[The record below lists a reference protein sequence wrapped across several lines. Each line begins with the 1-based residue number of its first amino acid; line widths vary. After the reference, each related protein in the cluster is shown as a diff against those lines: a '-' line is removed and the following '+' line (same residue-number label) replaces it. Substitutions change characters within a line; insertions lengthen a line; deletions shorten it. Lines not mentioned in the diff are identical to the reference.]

1 MSNRQGIASK
11 TIRTVLRILLAIFRH
26 ENTVLGLILLVLI
39 GTLAII
45 TGGLTLSKDNL
56 VNIALQSSSRGVA
69 SIGQAFVIL
78 TAGID
83 VSIGGVG
90 LLLATLGGAMMTQAM
105 HLNIIGH
112 TLPIAP
118 GIIFMLVAGF
128 ALGLFNGAFTSYLR
142 VPALITTLAVWRMAT
157 GASFL
162 VAHAQTIM
170 DLPRSLAFLGQ
181 GYIGTIPISVIIFI
195 GVAAVAFFILKY
207 TGYGR
212 SVYAVGG
219 NPESAWLSGI
229 NVKRTTLLAYGISGL
244 LAGLAAVITLSRSLT
259 ASMVTLNGL
268 ELDTIAA
275 VVIGGI
281 SLSGGRGSIIG
292 VVIGVIILGVINNGM
307 NIIGVGPAL
316 QDLIKGA
323 IILTA
328 VTIDVVRRNI
338 NGR

>member
-1 MSNRQGIASK
+1 MASEQAEIKKLIK
-11 TIRTVLRILLAIFRH
+11 TILKH
-26 ENTVLGLILLVLI
+26 ENAVLVLILVALI
-39 GTLAII
+39 GTLAVI
-45 TGGLTLSKDNL
+45 TGGLTISKENL

-83 VSIGGVG
+83 VSVGGVG
-90 LLLATLGGAMMTQAM
+90 LLLATLGGALMTGAM
-105 HLNIIGH
+105 HLNIIGFPV
-112 TLPIAP
+112 PIP
-118 GIIFMLVAGF
+118 VGIIFMLAAGF
-128 ALGLFNGAFTSYLR
+128 SIGMLNGTFTSYLR
-142 VPALITTLAVWRMAT
+142 VPALITTLAVWRMST
-157 GASFL
+157 GAAFL

-181 GYIGTIPISVIIFI
+181 GYVGAVPVSTIIFAGI
-195 GVAAVAFFILKY
+195 AATAFFILRY
-207 TGYGR
+207 TSFGR

-229 NVKRTTLLAYGISGL
+229 NVKRTIFFAYGISGL

-259 ASMVTLNGL
+259 SSMVTLSGL

-281 SLSGGRGSIIG
+281 SLNGGRGSIVG
-292 VVIGVIILGVINNGM
+292 VVTGVIILGVINNGM

-328 VTIDVVRRNI
+328 VTIDVVRRHI
-338 NGR
+338 NQR

>member
-1 MSNRQGIASK
+1 MKIGQSKGKGIFKA
-11 TIRTVLRILLAIFRH
+11 ILRH
-26 ENTVLGLILLVLI
+26 ENTVLALILIVLI
-39 GTLAII
+39 GALAVI
-45 TGGLTLSKDNL
+45 TGGLTISKDNL
-56 VNIALQSSSRGVA
+56 VNIMLQSSSRGVA

-90 LLLATLGGAMMTQAM
+90 LLLATLGGALMTQAM
-105 HLNIIGH
+105 HLNIIGYEV
-112 TLPIAP
+112 PIVV
-118 GIIFMLVAGF
+118 GIILMMVFGLAI
-128 ALGLFNGAFTSYLR
+128 GLFNGSFVSYLG

-157 GASFL
+157 GAAFL

-170 DLPRSLAFLGQ
+170 DLPRSISIIGQ
-181 GYIGTIPISVIIFI
+181 GYLGGLPISVLIFI
-195 GVAAVAFFILKY
+195 GVAGFAYLVLNY

-219 NPESAWLSGI
+219 NPTSAWLSGI
-229 NVKRTTLLAYGISGL
+229 NVTRTILIAFGISGF

-268 ELDTIAA
+268 ELDTIAS
-275 VVIGGI
+275 VVIGGV
-281 SLSGGRGSIIG
+281 SLNGGRGTIIG

-307 NIIGVGPAL
+307 NILLVGPAL

-328 VTIDVVRRNI
+328 VTIDVVKKR
-338 NGR
+338 

>member
-1 MSNRQGIASK
+1 MSQQGA
-11 TIRTVLRILLAIFRH
+11 TRWRTEALARAFRTVIRH
-26 ENTVLGLILLVLI
+26 ENAVLGLILAALI
-39 GTLAII
+39 ATLALI
-45 TGGLTLSKDNL
+45 TGGLTLSRENL

-90 LLLATLGGAMMTQAM
+90 LFLATLGGALMTQAM
-105 HLNIIGH
+105 HLNIIGFPV
-112 TLPIAP
+112 PIAA
-118 GIIFMLVAGF
+118 GVIFMLVAGF
-128 ALGLFNGAFTSYLR
+128 AVGLFNGAFTSYLR
-142 VPALITTLAVWRMAT
+142 VPALITTLAVWRMTT
-157 GASFL
+157 GAAFL
-162 VAHAQTIM
+162 VAHAHTIM
-170 DLPRSLAFLGQ
+170 DLPRSLSFLGQ
-181 GYIGTIPISVIIFI
+181 GYLGPIPVSVIIFA
-195 GVAAVAFFILKY
+195 GVAALGFFVLKH
-207 TGYGR
+207 TGFGR

-229 NVKRTTLLAYGISGL
+229 DVKRTVLLAYAISGL

-259 ASMVTLNGL
+259 ASMVTLSGL

-275 VVIGGI
+275 VVIGGV
-281 SLSGGRGSIIG
+281 SLSGGRGSIMG

-323 IILTA
+323 IILAA
-328 VTIDVVRRNI
+328 VTMDVVRRRS